1 MADKISW
8 GPILAGVGVG
18 VVGALVY
25 ANYAQAANP
34 AAGSNATTYSLN
46 ITPGAQTATFPRSST
61 IVLALPNG
69 ANWATTGTPVNG
81 LPITVTQPTGN
92 QTFNITASANPGNM
106 APLTLSWTDSGGT
119 AQTTNLQITLT

>member
-25 ANYAQAANP
+25 ANYAQAASTP
-34 AAGSNATTYSLN
+34 AAAGTTYSLN